1 MKKIIA
7 LLLASVMVIGMAAG
21 CGAKTETKAEAKTE
35 EKAADSEGKIKI
47 GISMPTYAEER
58 WSVDEKA
65 MKEECEKLGVE
76 CVSACAEGDSNK
88 QKDQVS
94 TMIAQGIQALII
106 APNDGNAAA
115 AIVEECKKNGIYVL
129 SYDRMIT
136 GTKDLDLYIT
146 FDSWYQG
153 NLQGNFIKENLEKKY
168 GEVKGNII
176 VLHGDPG
183 DSCAPLYY
191 GGGIEPLQEYI
202 DKGAINVISDNECIG
217 WQPSEATKHV
227 ENAMSIAAA
236 QGIEIDAVLSP
247 NDGLASG
254 AIAALGDEQAKKTFI
269 TGMDCEVAAC
279 QRILAGTQSMTVFG
293 DSRDMGRKA
302 VDAAVELVKN
312 GKYDTKGNTMVG
324 ADADGNPIDVPAVL
338 VTCEYVDKNNMNI
351 VWESGYHTEEEIK
364 GK

>member
-1 MKKIIA
+1 MKKIMA
-7 LLLASVMVIGMAAG
+7 LLLASVMVLGLLSG
-21 CGAKTETKAEAKTE
+21 CGAKKE
-35 EKAADSEGKIKI
+35 EAADSGKIKI

-58 WSVDEKA
+58 WSVDEAA
-65 MKEECEKLGVE
+65 MKEEGEKLGIE
-76 CVSACAEGDSNK
+76 IVSACAEGDSNK

-94 TMIAQGIQALII
+94 TMIAQGIKALVI

-115 AIVEECKKNGIYVL
+115 AIVEECKKNNIYVI

-136 GTKDLDLYIT
+136 GTSDLDLYIT

-153 NLQGNFIKENLEKKY
+153 NLQGNYIKDHLKEKY

-191 GGGIEPLQEYI
+191 GGGIEPLQEFI
-202 DKGAINVISDNECIG
+202 DSGAINVISDNECIG
-217 WQPSEATKHV
+217 WQPSEATKHT
-227 ENAMSIAAA
+227 ENAMAIAAD

-293 DSRDMGRKA
+293 DSRDMGRQA
-302 VDAAVELVKN
+302 IDAAKELVEN
-312 GKYDTKGNTMVG
+312 GKITPDGTMEG
-324 ADADGNPIDVPAVL
+324 TDASGKAIDVPAKL
-338 VTCEYVDKNNMNI
+338 VTCEYVDANNMNI
-351 VWESGYHTEEEIK
+351 VWESGYHTEKEIK
-364 GK
+364 GE

>member
-7 LLLASVMVIGMAAG
+7 LLLASVMVLGLLSG
-21 CGAKTETKAEAKTE
+21 CGAKEAAKSDTV
-35 EKAADSEGKIKI
+35 KI

-58 WSVDEKA
+58 WSVDEEA
-65 MKEECEKLGVE
+65 MIAKCDELGVE
-76 CVSACAEGDSNK
+76 YVTACAEGDSNK

-94 TMIAQGIQALII
+94 TMIAQGIKALII

-115 AIVEECKKNGIYVL
+115 AIVEECKKNNIPVI

-136 GTKDLDLYIT
+136 GTSDLDLYIT

-153 NLQGNFIKENLEKKY
+153 NLQGEYIRDNLEKKY
-168 GEVKGNII
+168 GEVKGNI
-176 VLHGDPG
+176 VALHGDPG

-191 GGGIEPLQEYI
+191 GGGMEPLAEYI
-202 DKGAINVISDNECIG
+202 ASGAINVISDNECIG

-227 ENAMSIAAA
+227 ENAMAIAAD
-236 QGIEIDAVLSP
+236 QGIEIDAILSP

-254 AIAALGDEQAKKTFI
+254 AIAALGDDQARKTFI

-279 QRILAGTQSMTVFG
+279 QRILDGTQSMTVFG
-293 DSRDMGRKA
+293 DSRDMGKQA
-302 VDAAVELVKN
+302 VEAAVKLAKGESV
-312 GKYDTKGNTMVG
+312 DTKGNTAEGV
-324 ADADGNPIDVPAVL
+324 DADGNAIDVPALL
-338 VTCEYVDKNNMNI
+338 VTCEFVDKNNMNI

-364 GK
+364 GE

>member
-1 MKKIIA
+1 MKKIFAI
-7 LLLASVMVIGMAAG
+7 LLASVMVLGLVTG
-21 CGAKTETKAEAKTE
+21 CGAKQEA
-35 EKAADSEGKIKI
+35 AAAGSSDGKIKI

-58 WSVDEKA
+58 WSVDEEA
-65 MKEECEKLGVE
+65 MKAECEKLGIE
-76 CVSACAEGDSNK
+76 CVTACAEGDSNK

-94 TMIAQGIQALII
+94 TMLAQGIKALII

-115 AIVEECKKNGIYVL
+115 AIVDECKKAGVYVI

-136 GTKDLDLYIT
+136 GTSDLDLYIT

-202 DKGAINVISDNECIG
+202 DKGAIRVISDNECIG
-217 WQPSEATKHV
+217 WQPSEATKHT
-227 ENAMSIAAA
+227 ENAMAIAANE
-236 QGIEIDAVLSP
+236 GIEIDAVLSP

-293 DSRDMGRKA
+293 DSRDMGRSA
-302 VDAAVELVKN
+302 VNAALTLVKDGKITPDGTMEGVDEN
-312 GKYDTKGNTMVG
+312 GKT
-324 ADADGNPIDVPAVL
+324 IDVPAVL
-338 VTCEYVDKNNMNI
+338 VTCEYVDANNMNI

-364 GK
+364 AAN